1 MLLLMA
7 DNDEDKKENL
17 KFLHEFHCFREEF
30 GDDCVPVK
38 LREAVHYAEYVLNI
52 EELTV
57 FKKDSTVEWNE
68 GPILINGAVTVRD
81 NDDRKMREIF
91 CEENHYWRPLFGYKE
106 REKLAMECCSC
117 IECRFLTKK
126 RLHREECL
134 PDISRSYFDQHY
146 TRKGDE
152 AIKCTKSKFYFPHFE
167 RDDDE
172 GEYPPDDHY
181 INVTGPALEEGM
193 AAMQE

>member
-1 MLLLMA
+1 MA
-7 DNDEDKKENL
+7 DNDDNKKEHL
-17 KFLHEFHCFREEF
+17 KFLHEFYCFREEF
-30 GDDCVPVK
+30 DDGCVPVK
-38 LREAVHYAEYVLNI
+38 SREAVHNAECVLNI

-57 FKKDSTVEWNE
+57 FKKDPTVEWNE
-68 GPILINGAVTVRD
+68 GPILINGAVTVGD

-134 PDISRSYFDQHY
+134 PDISRSYFDQCY

-152 AIKCTKSKFYFPHFE
+152 ALNARRANSTFHALREMMMKA
-167 RDDDE
+167 
-172 GEYPPDDHY
+172 
-181 INVTGPALEEGM
+181 NVHQMTITST
-193 AAMQE
+193 